1 MQHMSKE
8 KSNDWLEE
16 PFDEVYEREFEEAFD
31 LAFENAAAASTSVN
45 KEAMA
50 ASWDKV
56 NHEIQ
61 NIKKRKKRIKRWQLA
76 GVIAASITIGATIF
90 SSPIGTQANTF
101 VQRLQQVGDNL
112 VLVFQGPRQDFS
124 GAKTPPPPGMI
135 ENPSYNFSGD
145 PEELYSQFEN
155 QVSVQHN
162 LFLVEVPKEK
172 AFSNTTFHINN
183 FDLPLTP
190 THIKYHLLLDQENP
204 VYPEN
209 PYLSNEI
216 YIEYFDGDERIA
228 KVSVKKMFSVNPGAP
243 ESGPAFSGV
252 PEEVALDDGTV
263 AVFYEN
269 MEHDQLAYRSN
280 LVMVMLMGSESISKE
295 ELLQFANIIQETNQ
309 FPMKE

>member
-1 MQHMSKE
+1 M
-8 KSNDWLEE
+8 
-16 PFDEVYEREFEEAFD
+16 
-31 LAFENAAAASTSVN
+31 
-45 KEAMA
+45 
-50 ASWDKV
+50 
-56 NHEIQ
+56 
-61 NIKKRKKRIKRWQLA
+61 
-76 GVIAASITIGATIF
+76 
-90 SSPIGTQANTF
+90 
-101 VQRLQQVGDNL
+101 

-295 ELLQFANIIQETNQ
+295 ELLKFANIIQETNQ